1 MWIVN
6 HWIQSHLT
14 AFLDTYGYWT
24 VFFGILMESAGV
36 PLPGETILIFA
47 ALFAGTTH
55 KLSITDVA
63 LVAVVAAIVGDNMGF
78 ALGKFGGCP
87 LLERYGHVFRIEKET
102 IRKGEALFRRYGA
115 AAVFFGRFIA
125 LLRFL
130 AGPLAGILKMPW
142 PRFLI
147 FNALGA
153 VAWVGLVTTLA
164 YFLGPAIEPLLRHA
178 GWVIVGLAV
187 AAAIFYF
194 VRHRRSDSGRSQQ
207 SPTHKAA

>member
-1 MWIVN
+1 VN

-14 AFLDTYGYWT
+14 AFLDNYGYWT

-55 KLSITDVA
+55 KLSILDVA
-63 LVAVVAAIVGDNMGF
+63 LVAAIAAIVGDNMGF

-87 LLERYGHVFRIEKET
+87 LLERYGHVFRIDKET

-130 AGPLAGILKMPW
+130 AGPLAGILKMAW

-153 VAWVGLVTTLA
+153 VAWVGVVTSLA

-178 GWVIVGLAV
+178 GWVIIGLAV

-194 VRHRRSDSGRSQQ
+194 VRRRRAGSESSEQA
-207 SPTHKAA
+207 PTHKAA

>member
-1 MWIVN
+1 MN
-6 HWIQSHLT
+6 HWLESHLT
-14 AFLDTYGYWT
+14 WFFNTYGYWT
-24 VFFGILMESAGV
+24 VFFGIMLESAGV

-47 ALFAGTTH
+47 ALFVATTH
-55 KLSITDVA
+55 KLSIMDVA
-63 LVAVVAAIVGDNMGF
+63 LIAATAAIVGDNLGF

-87 LLERYGHVFRIEKET
+87 VLERYGHVFRIKEET
-102 IRKGEALFRRYGA
+102 VRKGEALFRRYGA

-142 PRFLI
+142 PRFFI

-153 VAWVGLVTTLA
+153 VAWVGVITTLA
-164 YFLGPAIEPLLRHA
+164 YFLGPTIEPLLRHA
-178 GWVIVGLAV
+178 GWVFVGLAI
-187 AAAIFYF
+187 AAGIFYF
-194 VRHRRSDSGRSQQ
+194 VRHRRSDSEHSQQ